1 MCLCDWAWSDAYVS
15 ESFILII
22 NVYNCYTKYKLLKD
36 GSLKVIGTCSV
47 NGTDYMIDNKTVSK
61 LEYEKEIESYVDKQ
75 AVKME
80 FYK

>member
-1 MCLCDWAWSDAYVS
+1 
-15 ESFILII
+15 
-22 NVYNCYTKYKLLKD
+22 
-36 GSLKVIGTCSV
+36 
-47 NGTDYMIDNKTVSK
+47 MIDNKTVSK